1 MTVDAM
7 KNETDASILIQK
19 RDQLIKNFLNH
30 KEPQF
35 LESFAGILD
44 EYFQFA
50 LGKSDAAATM
60 TFQGNPVA
68 LVALGG
74 YGRQEQCVHSD
85 VDLLLL
91 FEKKI
96 PQETAQLIKDIL
108 YPLWDIR
115 LETGYAVRTIKE
127 CLGMAWD
134 QFDILTTM
142 LDARFICGASPIF
155 LMLREQFRKRLSS
168 RHQGKSLTR
177 LVENGSQRHQDFGD
191 STYLIEPNLKSGHG
205 GLRDYHTL
213 LWYARIKEDI
223 RCRRDLERNGF
234 LSHEEYETLEEALA
248 FIWNIRN
255 RLHYI
260 TGRKCDQLHFEH
272 QVEVA
277 KLLGFQGKHRHQG
290 VESFMGELHAKMDF
304 LKQTNQRVTETILL
318 DKRGKRFSFPARPTP
333 TPGIQIQRRRLE
345 FFSIKDIPQNP
356 SLLLKIFVES
366 GRSRTPL
373 SIESRRI
380 VGEFVH
386 LVDNKFRKNPSHV
399 KDFEKTLA
407 ASFWEFNVLNVM
419 LATGFLVK
427 FIPEF
432 SRLVHKI
439 QYNQYHLY
447 PVDKHSIRCVQE
459 INSLKKIKKNDPR
472 SVFYNTI
479 HKEVKNRRNL
489 LMAALLHDIGKGDP
503 ASEHSR
509 KGSEITGKIL
519 KRFGYLQTDIEEIRF
534 LIEHHLFLIKI
545 ATRRDI
551 SDEET
556 VVLCAH
562 KINRVGRLRMLYLLT
577 VADSRATGP
586 KAWNEWTENL
596 LKELFLKTMGIL
608 KKGELASRR
617 ATKTIQKKKADV
629 MALKKPSWD
638 KNALARS
645 LDSMA
650 HRYLLYVSPEEIIEH
665 LDLHKKL
672 GDNDFL
678 WKIKKAEDADIR
690 TITICGK
697 DIPGFFFKL
706 AGVFFLNGLNIVGSQ
721 AYAWGHNTALD
732 IFKVIP
738 PRDRLFETEKWKK
751 AEKDLHLAIADDC
764 FLNRLK
770 KKLPE
775 TLTPSSGQAP
785 IPNRVK
791 IDNETSSFF
800 TIIEVFTY
808 DFPGLLFAITHALF
822 LQGLDVRSA
831 MAATKVDQVV
841 DVFYVKT
848 LHDEKL
854 IEPHGIESTKQAILD
869 ALPELLLEK
878 KPS

>member
-1 MTVDAM
+1 M
-7 KNETDASILIQK
+7 KNETDAGILIQK
-19 RDQLIKNFLNH
+19 RDQLIKNFLRN
-30 KEPQF
+30 KEPRF
-35 LESFAGILD
+35 LESFAVILD
-44 EYFQFA
+44 EYFQSA
-50 LGKSDAAATM
+50 LGKSNAAADM

-91 FEKKI
+91 FENNI
-96 PQETAQLIKDIL
+96 PRETEQLIKDLL
-108 YPLWDIR
+108 YPLWDIH
-115 LETGYAVRTIKE
+115 LETGYAVRTVKD
-127 CLGMAWD
+127 CLDMAWQ

-155 LMLREQFRKRLSS
+155 FMLREQFRRTLSS
-168 RHQGKSLTR
+168 QHQEKSLTR
-177 LVENGSQRHQDFGD
+177 LVENGRKRHRDFGD

-213 LWYARIKEDI
+213 LWYARIKENI

-234 LSHEEYETLEEALA
+234 LSHEEYEALEEALT
-248 FIWNIRN
+248 FIWSIRN

-277 KLLGFQGKHRHQG
+277 KLLGFKSRHRHQG
-290 VESFMGELHAKMDF
+290 VESFMGKLHAKMDF

-318 DKRGKRFSFPARPTP
+318 DKRGKRFSFPAKPTP

-345 FFSIKDIPQNP
+345 FSSMKKIPQNP

-386 LVDNKFRKNPSHV
+386 LVDDAFCKDPAHV

-407 ASFWEFNVLNVM
+407 TSFWEFNVLNVM
-419 LATGFLVK
+419 LATGLLVK
-427 FIPEF
+427 IIPEF

-439 QYNQYHLY
+439 QYNQYHLF

-459 INSLKKIKKNDPR
+459 INSLKKTKKNDPR
-472 SVFYNTI
+472 TVFYNSI
-479 HKEVKNRRNL
+479 YKEVRNRRNL
-489 LMAALLHDIGKGDP
+489 LMAALLHDIGKGEP
-503 ASEHSR
+503 NCEHSR
-509 KGSEITGKIL
+509 KGSEITEKIL
-519 KRFGYLQTDIEEIRF
+519 QRFGYSPTDTEEICF
-534 LIEHHLFLIKI
+534 LIEHHLFLIKV

-556 VVLCAH
+556 VILCAN
-562 KINRVGRLRMLYLLT
+562 KINQVGRLRMLYLLT

-617 ATKTIQKKKADV
+617 AARIIQRKKADV
-629 MALKKPSWD
+629 MALKKASWD
-638 KNALARS
+638 KESLARELS
-645 LDSMA
+645 SMA
-650 HRYLLYVSPEEIIEH
+650 HRYLLYVPPEEIIEH

-672 GDNDFL
+672 GDNAFL
-678 WKIKKAEDADIR
+678 WKVKKTEDADIR
-690 TITICGK
+690 TIAICGK
-697 DIPGFFFKL
+697 DTPGFFFKL

-721 AYAWGHNTALD
+721 AYAWGNNTALD
-732 IFKVIP
+732 IFKVMP
-738 PRDRLFETEKWKK
+738 PRDRLFETEKWEK

-770 KKLPE
+770 KKLPG
-775 TLTPSSGQAP
+775 TLTLSSGQAP

-808 DFPGLLFAITHALF
+808 DFPGLLFAITHTLF
-822 LQGLDVRSA
+822 LQGLDVRIA

-848 LHDEKL
+848 LHGEKL
-854 IEPHGIESTKQAILD
+854 IDPHGIESVKQAILD
-869 ALPELLLEK
+869 ALPELIPEK
-878 KPS
+878 ETV